1 MTRSARGARVVALVA
16 AALLGAACSRDAR
29 ITLPPPPSTV
39 APSTTVPLVDH
50 SGENLP
56 KVGGKTTT
64 TIAIQP
70 GPASLKG
77 AVVGPDGPVPGA
89 AVRVERLVGD
99 GVAALVLPTQADG
112 TWTLPNVLGGRY
124 RVRAWREPDLALT
137 TPVILFVEGN
147 QTKDLQLKL
156 DRYAGL
162 HAGAAIAPAPPVV
175 GQPAN
180 LVVLV
185 TNRSVDSQGVVRAAP
200 VVNVRVELFG
210 GGRWQLDTSA
220 VTTTDGSGQA
230 QWQLRCRES
239 GQQPLSVLVGDS
251 ESFPLNLP
259 PCAEAPRETSTTTT
273 AKATTTTSGGRSSPT
288 TRG

>member
-1 MTRSARGARVVALVA
+1 MIRRAGVLALA
-16 AALLGAACSRDAR
+16 AVALLGAACSREAR

-50 SGENLP
+50 SGANLP

-70 GPASLKG
+70 GPATLRGS
-77 AVVGPDGPVPGA
+77 VVGPDGPIPGA

-99 GVAALVLPTQADG
+99 GVATLVLPTLADG
-112 TWTLPNVLGGRY
+112 TWVLPNVLGGRY

-137 TPVILFVEGN
+137 TPAILFLEGS
-147 QTKDLQLKL
+147 QTKELQLKL
-156 DRYAGL
+156 DRYSGL
-162 HAGAAIAPAPPVV
+162 HAGAAIAPDPPVV

-185 TNRSVDSQGVVRAAP
+185 TNRSVDSQGVVRAVP
-200 VVNVRVELFG
+200 VTNVRAELFG

-220 VTTTDGSGQA
+220 VTATDGSGQA
-230 QWQLRCRES
+230 HWQLRCRES
-239 GQQPLSVLVGDS
+239 GQQPLSVLVGDR

-259 PCAEAPRETSTTTT
+259 ACVEAPRETSTTTT
-273 AKATTTTSGGRSSPT
+273 VRATTTTGRGSST
-288 TRG
+288 TRS

>member
-1 MTRSARGARVVALVA
+1 MTRRVRVA
-16 AALLGAACSRDAR
+16 ALFAAAAMIAAACSREAR

-50 SGENLP
+50 SGANLP

-64 TIAIQP
+64 TIALQP

-77 AVVGPDGPVPGA
+77 TVVGPEGPVGGA

-99 GVAALVLPTQADG
+99 GVATVVLPTQPDG
-112 TWTLPNVLGGRY
+112 TWALPNVLGGRY

-137 TPVILFVEGN
+137 TPTIFFLEGS
-147 QTKDLQLKL
+147 QTKELQLKL
-156 DRYAGL
+156 DRFAGL
-162 HAGAAIAPAPPVV
+162 HAGAAIAPSPPVV

-185 TNRSVDSQGVVRAAP
+185 TNRSVDSEGVVRAVP
-200 VVNVRVELFG
+200 VGNVRTELFG
-210 GGRWQLDTSA
+210 GGRWQLDTPA
-220 VTTTDGSGQA
+220 VTATDGSGQA

-239 GQQPLSVLVGDS
+239 GQQPLSVLVGDR

-259 PCAEAPRETSTTTT
+259 ACADAPDETSTTTT
-273 AKATTTTSGGRSSPT
+273 ARATSTTGRGSST
-288 TRG
+288 TRS